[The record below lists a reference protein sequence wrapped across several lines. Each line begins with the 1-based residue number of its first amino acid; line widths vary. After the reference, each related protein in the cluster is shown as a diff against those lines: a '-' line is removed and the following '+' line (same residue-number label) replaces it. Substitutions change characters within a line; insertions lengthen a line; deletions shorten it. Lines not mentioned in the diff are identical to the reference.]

1 MSRSLENILRKNLVK
16 GRVSKGNKKLDNI
29 IVFLFILGIALLTCE
44 IYIYR
49 KTLIELKIPLMI
61 WLTPGIVLTPI
72 FYNKLNDIDGMKAH
86 WSLHYILH
94 SCMTGAFVLFSFM
107 AVNYFFADNEVVSK
121 KFKVQETG
129 SLSGGKGSRNKR
141 SPYVVIN
148 YEGMEKQL
156 VFSNSQMD
164 KVMNSKWAVLKV
176 RKGRLGFDVLENY
189 TVK

>member
-61 WLTPGIVLTPI
+61 WLSPGIILTPI

-107 AVNYFFADNEVVSK
+107 GVNYFFADKEVISK
-121 KFKVQETG
+121 EFKVQETG
-129 SLSGGKGSRNKR
+129 SLAGGKGNRNKR

-156 VFSNSQMD
+156 VFLNSQMD
-164 KVMNSKWAVLKV
+164 KVMNSKTAVLKV

-189 TVK
+189 SVK

>member
-61 WLTPGIVLTPI
+61 WLSPGIILTPI

-94 SCMTGAFVLFSFM
+94 SCMTGAFVLFGFM
-107 AVNYFFADNEVVSK
+107 AVNYFFADHDVVSK
-121 KFKVQETG
+121 EFKVQEIG
-129 SLSGGKGSRNKR
+129 SLAGGKEAETKDHL
-141 SPYVVIN
+141 
-148 YEGMEKQL
+148 M
-156 VFSNSQMD
+156 
-164 KVMNSKWAVLKV
+164 
-176 RKGRLGFDVLENY
+176 
-189 TVK
+189 

>member
-121 KFKVQETG
+121 EFKVQETG
-129 SLSGGKGSRNKR
+129 SLAGGKRNRNKR

-164 KVMNSKWAVLKV
+164 KVMNSKSAVLKV